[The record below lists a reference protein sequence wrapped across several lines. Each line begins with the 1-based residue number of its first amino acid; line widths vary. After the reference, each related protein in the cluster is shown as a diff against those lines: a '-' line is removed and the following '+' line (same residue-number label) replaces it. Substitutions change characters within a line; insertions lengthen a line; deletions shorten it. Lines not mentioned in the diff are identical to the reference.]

1 MVGSGKAREK
11 ADPRPGSAER
21 SPTPP
26 GLKCGEDVQT
36 RRVSLGCPVGGVRY
50 VQREGAGDLP
60 PGKRVGVRGTEE
72 RGFRASGSIPSEG
85 RALWR
90 SRGRQ
95 ARGFGLW
102 EVRAAPALDTL

>member
-21 SPTPP
+21 SSHATRPQVWRGRPDQESVP
-26 GLKCGEDVQT
+26 GLS
-36 RRVSLGCPVGGVRY
+36 RRGVRY

>member
-36 RRVSLGCPVGGVRY
+36 RRVSLGCPVGG
-50 VQREGAGDLP
+50 
-60 PGKRVGVRGTEE
+60 GKICTKGGGRRSPTWEE
-72 RGFRASGSIPSEG
+72 
-85 RALWR
+85 
-90 SRGRQ
+90 SRG
-95 ARGFGLW
+95 
-102 EVRAAPALDTL
+102 ESD